1 MAKETIMSET
11 EREEK
16 KKQSSQSLR
25 KIKGQSQP
33 TKNERTSH
41 LFVREQ
47 NTIEKTKETNTP
59 KPVEPQDTWSS
70 P

>member
-1 MAKETIMSET
+1 MAKETTMSET
-11 EREEK
+11 EREGK
-16 KKQSSQSLR
+16 KSSQSLR

-59 KPVEPQDTWSS
+59 KPVEPQDT
-70 P
+70 

>member
-1 MAKETIMSET
+1 MIYTMAKETTMSET
-11 EREEK
+11 EREGE
-16 KKQSSQSLR
+16 KQSSQSLR

-59 KPVEPQDTWSS
+59 KSVEPQDT
-70 P
+70 